1 MIGFGAFKRKS
12 RQFSYKPIYYNQEK
26 EEREARRRI
35 SEAEVEDEKNYVPG
49 SYIRASRKGR
59 IMGLDSFLTKKEE
72 KEKRTRS
79 IIRLV
84 VFLILLVIL
93 SFAFM
98 KTNILEFILSS
109 K

>member
-1 MIGFGAFKRKS
+1 MIGFGAFKRKP
-12 RQFSYKPIYYNQEK
+12 RQFSYKPVYYNPEK
-26 EEREARRRI
+26 EERDARRRI
-35 SEAEVEDEKNYVPG
+35 SEAEVDAEKNYVPG
-49 SYIRASRKGR
+49 SYLRASRKGR
-59 IMGLDSFLTKKEE
+59 IMGIDPFLTKKDEQA
-72 KEKRTRS
+72 KRTRS

-84 VFLILLVIL
+84 IFLFLLIIL